1 MFHDPDSRCGTRPY
15 RMMAWCRIY
24 DIAWTIHPSDMNS
37 TTFTSARENTATKGL
52 ATVNINNNN
61 NP

>member
-1 MFHDPDSRCGTRPY
+1 
-15 RMMAWCRIY
+15 MMAWCRIY

-37 TTFTSARENTATKGL
+37 TTFASARENTATKGL